1 MSGVAGAGPLDP
13 ESRDLIAAF
22 EASAPPPPDS
32 VSVEEFR
39 QGAYDT
45 LRIAIEPPHPT
56 VAKDVTIPGPGG
68 ADIPARRYQPAES
81 EAEGMLVYFHGGGF
95 VRGDLDT
102 HDPLCRALAGAAGCT
117 LISVAYRRAPEHP
130 FPAAVEDALAAAA
143 WATGGSAGPV
153 AVGGDS
159 SGGNLAAVAALETS
173 GLAAQLLLYP
183 VTDATMSAPS
193 LDELAE
199 GRMLTRASMQWYY
212 DQYLPNRAQRTDPR
226 ASPLLAPDHA
236 GLAPAIVVTAG
247 QDPVRDDGERYALK
261 LEASGTPVSH
271 LRYPG
276 TVHSFMLY
284 AGALAAGR
292 EGIEAV
298 GAQLQRIFR
307 KGGNPALK

>member
-1 MSGVAGAGPLDP
+1 VSGAAGAGELDP
-13 ESRDLIAAF
+13 EARDLIAAF
-22 EASAPPPPDS
+22 EASSPPSPDS
-32 VSVEEFR
+32 VTVDELR
-39 QGAYDT
+39 QGAHDA

-56 VAKDVTIPGPGG
+56 VAKDVTVPRPNG
-68 ADIPARRYQPAES
+68 ADIPARRYQPAEDG
-81 EAEGMLVYFHGGGF
+81 ATGLLVYFHGGGF

-117 LISVAYRRAPEHP
+117 VVSVAYRRAPEHP
-130 FPAAVEDALAAAA
+130 FPAAVDDAVAATA

-159 SGGNLAAVAALETS
+159 SGGNLAAVAALATDR
-173 GLAAQLLLYP
+173 LAAQLLLYP

-199 GRMLTRASMQWYY
+199 GRMLTRAAMEWYY
-212 DQYLPNRAQRTDPR
+212 HQYLPDRAQRTDPR
-226 ASPLLAPDHA
+226 ASPLLAADHA

-247 QDPVRDDGERYALK
+247 QDPVRDDGERYAAK
-261 LEASGTPVSH
+261 LQAAGTPVTH

-284 AGALAAGR
+284 AGALATGR
-292 EGIEAV
+292 EAIEAV
-298 GAQLQRIFR
+298 AARLRAIFHE
-307 KGGNPALK
+307 GGNPALK